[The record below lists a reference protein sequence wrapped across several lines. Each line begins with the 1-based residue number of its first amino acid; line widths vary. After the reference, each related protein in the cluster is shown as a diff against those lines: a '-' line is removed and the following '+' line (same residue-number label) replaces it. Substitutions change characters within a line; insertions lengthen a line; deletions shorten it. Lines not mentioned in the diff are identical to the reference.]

1 MRQTTQI
8 TIEHMV
14 VASDRSYEQVI
25 EALEAQLGLRADWE
39 KIARALIMPNATFE
53 QAVQIVE
60 QQLGTS
66 GFTILSKIEPGAL
79 LRLSGKPTR
88 ATQYAIGNPLL
99 AIQMIEHAKDTA
111 FYAPLRLVVYENR
124 VGNAVVA
131 YERFTGASCEVT
143 TPCNCTGRTDGGA
156 KAGRTGS
163 SGGRRVGRRHTLTSA
178 ATSGDIQDIHVRG
191 TSPSMKKDFFRREDT
206 RRKERP

>member
-1 MRQTTQI
+1 MRQTTRI

-39 KIARALIMPNATFE
+39 EIARTPNGTFE
-53 QAVQIVE
+53 QAVQLVE

-79 LRLSGKPTR
+79 LTLSGKPTR
-88 ATQYAIGNPLL
+88 AAQYAIGNPLL
-99 AIQMIEHAKDTA
+99 AIQMIEHAPEVA

-124 VGNAVVA
+124 AGQAVVA
-131 YERFTGASCEVT
+131 YERFTGASCPVCE
-143 TPCNCTGRTDGGA
+143 PGDCTGRTAGGA
-156 KAGRTGS
+156 KAGGAGS
-163 SGGRRVGRRHTLTSA
+163 SGDRSWAG
-178 ATSGDIQDIHVRG
+178 
-191 TSPSMKKDFFRREDT
+191 DT
-206 RRKERP
+206 R